1 MEGKEGED
9 NMIKY
14 QVMIVR
20 NQNILDMTEGEN
32 DVVD

>member
-9 NMIKY
+9 SMIKY

-32 DVVD
+32 HVVN

>member
-32 DVVD
+32 HVAN

>member
-32 DVVD
+32 DVVN